1 MRTAQRTLRQ
11 SRARRTPGHAR
22 RRVYIGSA
30 VTRGESSRVF
40 FARTTQQMAARTVL
54 ADWLG
59 GAFMVCGFIGWGAL
73 VVFFAS

>member
-22 RRVYIGSA
+22 RRIYVGSA
-30 VTRGESSRVF
+30 VTRRESSRVF
-40 FARTTQQMAARTVL
+40 FAQTTQQMAARTAL